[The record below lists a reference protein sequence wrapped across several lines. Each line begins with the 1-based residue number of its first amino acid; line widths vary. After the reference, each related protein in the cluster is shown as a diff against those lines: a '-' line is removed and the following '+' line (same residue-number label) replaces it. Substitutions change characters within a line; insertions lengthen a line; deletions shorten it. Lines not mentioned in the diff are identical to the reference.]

1 MLRTIRLFFIFI
13 SGIAGYLLIFYLWGA
28 EGNWPFLGVVFGV
41 VGAGVIILLES
52 AIRHIST
59 RGLSAVVF
67 GLIFGLIMA
76 MILIFFIR
84 LIPMPDELRTG
95 LNIMLTLILCY
106 LGVVMALRS
115 KDDFN
120 LIIPYV
126 RLTREDQP
134 QEIVILDT
142 SAIIDGR
149 IADIIKTGFVESRL
163 VIPRFVLKELQKIAD
178 SEDSLRRNRGRRG
191 LDTLNDMQKDKN
203 VMVRIHDED
212 FPDIKEVDA
221 KLVKLAKIT
230 DAKILTTDFNLN
242 KVAEIQGVKVLNIN
256 GLANALKPVVLPGE
270 LLEVKVVKEG
280 KEYNQGVGYL
290 EDGTMIVVEDGRRL
304 IGQTKKVT
312 VTSVLQTQAGKMIF
326 SQFERKRRTP

>member
-1 MLRTIRLFFIFI
+1 MVRVIRLFFIFI
-13 SGIAGYLLIFYLWGA
+13 SGVVGYLFVFYLRGA
-28 EGNWPFLGVVFGV
+28 EGNLPLLGVAFGFLG
-41 VGAGVIILLES
+41 AGIIILLES
-52 AIRHIST
+52 AMRHISI

-76 MILIFFIR
+76 MLISFFIR
-84 LIPMPDELRTG
+84 LLPMPDELSMG
-95 LNIMLTLILCY
+95 LNIVLTLILCY
-106 LGVVMALRS
+106 FGMVVTLRS
-115 KDDFN
+115 KDEFN

-149 IADIIKTGFVESRL
+149 IADIIKTGFIKARL
-163 VIPRFVLKELQKIAD
+163 VIPRFVLMELQKIAD
-178 SEDSLRRNRGRRG
+178 SENSLRRNRGRRG
-191 LDTLNDMQKDKN
+191 LDILNNMQKNESIAIK
-203 VMVRIHDED
+203 MHDED
-212 FPDIKEVDA
+212 FPDFEEVDA
-221 KLVKLAKIT
+221 KLVKLAKIM
-230 DAKILTTDFNLN
+230 DARILTTDFNLN
-242 KVAEIQGVKVLNIN
+242 KVAEIQGVGVLNIN
-256 GLANALKPVVLPGE
+256 ELANALKPVVLPGE

-290 EDGTMIVVEDGRRL
+290 EDGTMVVVEDGRKL

-326 SQFERKRRTP
+326 SQFGRRGTP

>member
-1 MLRTIRLFFIFI
+1 MLRIIRLFFIFA
-13 SGIAGYLLIFYLWGA
+13 SGIVGYFLVFYLRGA
-28 EGNWPFLGVVFGV
+28 EGNWPLLGVAFGFL
-41 VGAGVIILLES
+41 GAGVVILLETG
-52 AIRHIST
+52 IRHTSV

-76 MILIFFIR
+76 MLLSFFIR
-84 LIPMPDELRTG
+84 LVPMADELSMG
-95 LNIMLTLILCY
+95 LNIVLTLILCY
-106 LGVVMALRS
+106 FGVVVALRG
-115 KDDFN
+115 KDEFN
-120 LIIPYV
+120 LVIPYV

-149 IADIIKTGFVESRL
+149 IADITKTGFIESRL
-163 VIPRFVLKELQKIAD
+163 VIPRFVLKELQRIAD

-191 LDTLNDMQKDKN
+191 LDILNDMQKDKN
-203 VMVRIHDED
+203 ITITIHDED
-212 FPDIKEVDA
+212 FPDLEEVDA
-221 KLVKLAKIT
+221 KLVKLAKIM

-256 GLANALKPVVLPGE
+256 ELANALKPVVLPGE
-270 LLEVKVVKEG
+270 LMEVKVVKEG

-290 EDGTMIVVEDGRRL
+290 QDGTMVVVEDGRRL
-304 IGQTKKVT
+304 IGQTKKVI

-326 SQFERKRRTP
+326 SQFEKRRTP